1 MGGDALTTM
10 ITNLFVYGTL
20 RRNAQRDAVQQA
32 AHEKLARH
40 SRWLGTATVDGKL
53 YPLGE
58 FFVLVYP
65 ERERVPGEVYAV
77 DPAQWRPV
85 IEYLD
90 DYEGSDYRRDVVQAQ
105 LDHGEMISAW
115 AYLLNRAS

>member
-1 MGGDALTTM
+1 M

-40 SRWLGTATVDGKL
+40 ARWLGGATVQGKL
-53 YPLGE
+53 HSLGE
-58 FFVLVYP
+58 FFIMEYP

-77 DPAQWRPV
+77 DPAQWRRV

-105 LDHGEMISAW
+105 LNNGEIVSAW
-115 AYLLNRAS
+115 AYLLHRAS